1 MLAIQR
7 ALPISF
13 VGLAIGLA
21 IFMLTTPGSLLVR
34 FQQSFGAS
42 FGVMSALLVVV
53 LAYDLAKRRSVAQVL
68 AVAIAAIAFALS
80 LPYRGTTSAF
90 VLARTVGSSGLFLA
104 LGVALVT
111 VTALGLGRR
120 ALGTYAGYGV
130 AGASIIAL
138 AALLLTL
145 GVSVTGALN
154 VALAPLGYLGDS
166 LEGLLLIVLVETLLW
181 LIGIHGPALL
191 APIVLPVYMNLQT
204 QNTDALAHGTALAH
218 IVTVSTFL
226 FVFPGGAG
234 ATLPLV
240 ILLLRSKVKR
250 LRTVAFATILPS
262 LANVNEPVIFGLPIV
277 LNPTLGVPFVV
288 APLVLAVVTYEA
300 MHLHFVARP
309 AYWIPSTVPMPINV
323 FLATKDWRSIVLIV
337 VDLAIAFAIYAP
349 FVAAFERQQL
359 AREAAAN
366 AS

>member
-13 VGLAIGLA
+13 VGLAIGLGV
-21 IFMLTTPGSLLVR
+21 FMLTTPGSLLAR

-42 FGVMSALLVVV
+42 FGVMSALLVIV
-53 LAYDLAKRRSVAQVL
+53 LAYDLAKRRAVAPFA
-68 AVAIAAIAFALS
+68 AVAIATIAFALT
-80 LPYRGTTSAF
+80 LPYRGTASPYE
-90 VLARTVGSSGLFLA
+90 LARTIGSSGLFLA
-104 LGVALVT
+104 LGIALAT
-111 VTALGLGRR
+111 VTALALGRR
-120 ALGTYAGYGV
+120 ALGTIPGYAV
-130 AGASIIAL
+130 AGAAIIAVAASLL
-138 AALLLTL
+138 AFGISL
-145 GVSVTGALN
+145 TGALN

-181 LIGIHGPALL
+181 LVGIHGPALL

-204 QNTDALAHGTALAH
+204 QNTEALARGDALAH

-250 LRTVAFATILPS
+250 LRTVALASILPS
-262 LANVNEPVIFGLPIV
+262 LANVNEPVIFGIPIV
-277 LNPTLGVPFVV
+277 LNPTLGIPFVV

-359 AREAAAN
+359 AREAASS